1 MLYEEFLELAKGSM
15 QNRIYVGKGS
25 FSDYKERV
33 AEFKKEKSGIMKQ
46 YNLTESE
53 LFVMFMMVIKNCDDI
68 QEQFFSP
75 EKSNTFTRECISVFD
90 SFLEKIPRST
100 SHVFYRVDK
109 SQRAEN
115 FEKKAIFEFP
125 QYLTASTNSTAFKNF
140 QTGVKLIINKRAIGE
155 TKAHEVFKIC
165 NVNNE
170 CQVNFERN
178 SRFRIDTVDRKNKIV
193 ELTEL

>member
-1 MLYEEFLELAKGSM
+1 MKYEEFLVLAEGAI
-15 QNRIYVGKGS
+15 QPQIHVGES
-25 FSDYKERV
+25 TFSYYKECV
-33 AEFKKEKSGIMKQ
+33 ENFTKEQPDIIKQ

-53 LFVMFMMVIKNCDDI
+53 LFVMFMMVIKNCVEI

-75 EKSNTFTRECISVFD
+75 EKSNAFTRECINVLD
-90 SFLEKIPRST
+90 SFLAKTPRST

-115 FEKKAIFEFP
+115 FVGKATFEFP
-125 QYLTASTNSTAFKNF
+125 QYLTASTNNTVFKNF

-155 TKAHEVFKIC
+155 TKAREVFKIC

-170 CQVNFERN
+170 FQVNFERN
-178 SRFRIDTVDRKNKIV
+178 SRFRIDAIDRQNKTV